1 LKQVIKFMVNLLY
14 KVISFIFYCCISLS
28 VSADLP
34 TTIKSESMSL
44 SLEQVVDGLG
54 IPWGMSFLSEHH
66 LLVTERS
73 GAVRLVEIGIDSD
86 NDRGRISLL
95 NNVPDVLAEGQGG
108 MLDIAVSPNYKKD
121 GWIYFTYVKE
131 VKGQGATV
139 LSRAKLVARTF
150 SNWQE
155 LLVTKSTTEESR
167 HFGSRITFDE
177 HGHVFFSVGD
187 RGIRKNSQDLSNHA
201 GSIMRLN
208 LDGSVPEDN
217 PFSKNK
223 QLLPE
228 VWSYGH
234 RNPQGMAYDAENER
248 LWSIEHGPRGGD
260 EINLIHS
267 GANYGW
273 PVISYGKEYWGPIA
287 VGEGTHRKGMEQPVK
302 VYVPS
307 IAPGSLLFYSGNA
320 LPDWKGNL
328 LSGAL
333 KLQHINR
340 IVLSQQG
347 EVLKEERLLEDLGE
361 RIRAL
366 AQSPQGWL
374 YFSTDSGKIFRL
386 RPVE

>member
-1 LKQVIKFMVNLLY
+1 MVNLLY
-14 KVISFIFYCCISLS
+14 KIISFIFYCCISLP
-28 VSADLP
+28 VSSALP
-34 TTIKSESMSL
+34 TIQSESMIL
-44 SLEQVVDGLG
+44 RLEQVADGLG
-54 IPWGMSFLSEHH
+54 IPWGMSFLSANH
-66 LLVTERS
+66 LLVTERN
-73 GAVRLVEIGIDSD
+73 GAVRLVEIGIDSV
-86 NDRGRISLL
+86 RGRVSQL
-95 NNVPDVLAEGQGG
+95 NNVPDVLAKGQGG

-155 LLVTKSTTEESR
+155 LLVTKSTTKESR
-167 HFGSRITFDE
+167 HFGSRIAFDE
-177 HGHVFFSVGD
+177 HGHVFFAVGD
-187 RGIRKNSQDLSNHA
+187 RGVRKNAQDLSNHA
-201 GSIMRLN
+201 GSIIRLN

-260 EINLIHS
+260 EINLIHP

-273 PVISYGKEYWGPIA
+273 PTISYGKEYWGPIA
-287 VGEGTHRKGMEQPVK
+287 VGEGTHGEGMEQPVK
-302 VYVPS
+302 VYTPS
-307 IAPGSLLFYSGNA
+307 IAPGSLLLYSGNA

-333 KLQHINR
+333 KLHHINR
-340 IVLSQQG
+340 IVLSKQG
-347 EVLKEERLLEDLGE
+347 GVLKEERLLEDLDE

>member
-1 LKQVIKFMVNLLY
+1 MHLPKI
-14 KVISFIFYCCISLS
+14 ISFIFYCCISLP
-28 VSADLP
+28 VSSAVP
-34 TTIKSESMSL
+34 VIQSESMSL
-44 SLEQVVDGLG
+44 MLEQVVDGLG
-54 IPWGMSFLSEHH
+54 IPWGMSFLSANH
-66 LLVTERS
+66 LLVTERN
-73 GAVRLVEIGIDSD
+73 GAVRLVEIGIDSV
-86 NDRGRISLL
+86 RGRVSRL
-95 NNVPDVLAEGQGG
+95 NNVPDVLAKGQGG
-108 MLDIAVSPNYKKD
+108 MLDVAVSPNYKKD

-139 LSRAKLVARTF
+139 LSRAKLVARAF

-155 LLVTKSTTEESR
+155 LLVTKSTTQESR

-177 HGHVFFSVGD
+177 HGHVFFAVGD
-187 RGIRKNSQDLSNHA
+187 RGVRKNSQDLSNHA
-201 GSIMRLN
+201 GSILRLN

-234 RNPQGMAYDAENER
+234 RNTQGLAYDAENER

-273 PVISYGKEYWGPIA
+273 PIISYGKEYWGPIA

-302 VYVPS
+302 VYIPS
-307 IAPGSLLFYSGNA
+307 IAPGSLLLYSGNA
-320 LPDWKGNL
+320 LPGWKGNL

-333 KLQHINR
+333 KLHHINR
-340 IVLSQQG
+340 IVLSKQG
-347 EVLKEERLLEDLGE
+347 EVLKEERLLEDLDE